1 MTRLMQSTPSI
12 TAARITCPQCG
23 QAAHIK
29 WIEPDPVARME
40 NHTFQCEECG
50 LPRTYSIAVH

>member
-1 MTRLMQSTPSI
+1 MTRLVQSTPSV
-12 TAARITCPQCG
+12 TAVRIICPQCG

-29 WIEPDPVARME
+29 RIEPDPMACKE
-40 NHTFQCEECG
+40 NNTFQCEECG

>member
-1 MTRLMQSTPSI
+1 MTSLLRSALSI

-23 QAAHIK
+23 HAAHIK
-29 WIEPDPVARME
+29 WIEPDPVALRE

-50 LPRTYSIAVH
+50 LPRTYSIAVY